1 MFLFGIFTSHI
12 PYIAFVVFYAYILLF
27 GVEKATRGELQSE
40 QKTFFTELQV
50 EYQTHA
56 NEIQNC
62 TYAFGPDYR
71 NSAQFEPFIF
81 KRKLKPLIHPS
92 VSVHQADFYSTFS
105 NRPPPN
111 IG

>member
-12 PYIAFVVFYAYILLF
+12 PYIAFVLFYAYILVF

-40 QKTFFTELQV
+40 QKTFIAELQV
-50 EYQTHA
+50 EYHA
-56 NEIQNC
+56 DFNDVQSCSYTLVI
-62 TYAFGPDYR
+62 DSH

-81 KRKLKPLIHPS
+81 KPKLKPLINHFAL
-92 VSVHQADFYSTFS
+92 VIHADFYSSLS
-105 NRPPPN
+105 NRPPPF

>member
-27 GVEKATRGELQSE
+27 GVEKATQGKLQSG
-40 QKTFFTELQV
+40 QNIYIAELQV
-50 EYQTHA
+50 EYQTGA
-56 NEIQNC
+56 GELQEYSCNSGYYFQ
-62 TYAFGPDYR
+62 

-81 KRKLKPLIHPS
+81 KRKLKPLIS
-92 VSVHQADFYSTFS
+92 RSTFQQADFYSTIS
-105 NRPPPN
+105 NRPPPA